1 MKKQLLIAGLTL
13 VLIAIELTGCLG
25 GQHTDYFDG
34 EYESDGNSILKV
46 TTFNGQIEVYTWDN
60 DSVSLNA
67 IKRSS
72 ISREELDNAD
82 INVDE
87 SGDNIEI
94 NVLYTGQRTI
104 QPSVD
109 MNIKVPSYVT
119 VDTVTTSNGAIIIE
133 DAKGNITADSSNGA
147 ITIANVDGYVAA
159 TTSNGRIEVTGTTGI
174 KNLHSSNGVINTEIY
189 DIQENITISTSNGGI
204 TVYITPSLNADIEM
218 ETSNGHI
225 IINGIT
231 LNLTTDEE
239 KHKEGTLGDG
249 GTKILIQTSNGNI
262 KLYELE
268 V

>member
-1 MKKQLLIAGLTL
+1 M
-13 VLIAIELTGCLG
+13 IAIGLTGCLG

-34 EYESDGNSILKV
+34 EYESDENTVLKV
-46 TTFNGQIEVYTWDN
+46 TTFNGQIEIYAWDN
-60 DSVSLNA
+60 DTVSLNA
-67 IKRSS
+67 IKRSKIS
-72 ISREELDNAD
+72 IEELDNAD

-87 SGDNIEI
+87 SSDKIEI
-94 NVLYTGQRTI
+94 KVLYTGQRNT

-109 MNIKVPSYVT
+109 MNIKVPSYVA

-133 DAKGNITADSSNGA
+133 DTKGNITADSSNGA

-159 TTSNGRIEVTGTTGI
+159 TTSNGRIEVKGTTGI

-189 DIQENITISTSNGGI
+189 DFQEDITIITSNGGI
-204 TVYITPSLNADIEM
+204 TVYTNPSLNADIEM

-225 IINGIT
+225 TISGIT

-249 GTKILIQTSNGNI
+249 GNKIFIQTSNGNI

-268 V
+268 I